1 MRTSTVTN
9 TLKWLKPFIRTILMH
24 TNGLQLLRKA
34 AHVTSRLRQDTMKA
48 FRCGIRNKATI
59 TSCTRLMAKI
69 LSNNSQTNVIGNR
82 LAFIS
87 IILTWIG
94 RVMITLSDERDE
106 ARDAQLAK
114 QIGRPIMTL

>member
-1 MRTSTVTN
+1 MRISTVMN
-9 TLKWLKPFIRTILMH
+9 TQKWLKLFIRTILMH

-34 AHVTSRLRQDTMKA
+34 AHVTLRLRQDTMKA
-48 FRCGIRNKATI
+48 FQCGIRNKATI

-69 LSNNSQTNVIGNR
+69 SSNNLSTNVIDNR

-94 RVMITLSDERDE
+94 RVMITPSDERDE
-106 ARDAQLAK
+106 ARGVLQAK